1 MQRSAIPAV
10 LPSVLAALF
19 APLAANYCLAEPART
34 TVDAVLDKAEQAL
47 GGRSMLAGVE
57 AIRIRSHGLWE
68 MPSRQIPPTPFE
80 VELVF
85 QRPDHV
91 RLLWKFPEEMGGE
104 FRFGHDGQDA
114 WGQFGA
120 PPARCQGWHRQ
131 VVLQL
136 VAEPQLYLIAP
147 ARAEHGDAFALA
159 AEDNGLVHLVYRPL
173 ADSDTWHVWFDRDAG
188 HLVRLEHTS
197 YQMDGQRALFRGVR
211 SVPKDFAGLIYPS
224 RSKFESMRDGKVIE
238 AGEETI
244 DSIELNPK
252 LPDDFFSRPG
262 WDVDATTIAVKDMA
276 EETVVQFEH
285 RGPFEDIGKSLAAA
299 MDVIL
304 AAGLVPI
311 GAASGAYL
319 TDPKSTAPQ
328 DLRAD
333 LAVRVANLRAEAP
346 SLPAGYSL
354 TTLPARRVAYA
365 YHRGSYT
372 GETEAH
378 ERLRTWMAQQ
388 GLLPAG
394 PPRVIWFHDP
404 EVTVEDDLVTEIQVP
419 LQDAPTPTNKRGA
432 FNPQPLDHPWPR
444 WMVGQWTGAGES
456 DAGAGRGTMRAELT
470 LNGQFLMITA
480 EAHVEAI
487 SAEQEQFL
495 KTQLHATAE
504 EIARFRSV
512 PFRGIELYTVDQPTD
527 EVVGYMFDSL
537 RCIATGRGQW
547 SDKELV
553 MNWQWSSGHTSTRTT
568 ARLSDDKFIAVER
581 IAMPDGSVMEE
592 KGEMIRT
599 K

>member
-1 MQRSAIPAV
+1 
-10 LPSVLAALF
+10 
-19 APLAANYCLAEPART
+19 
-34 TVDAVLDKAEQAL
+34 
-47 GGRSMLAGVE
+47 
-57 AIRIRSHGLWE
+57 
-68 MPSRQIPPTPFE
+68 
-80 VELVF
+80 
-85 QRPDHV
+85 
-91 RLLWKFPEEMGGE
+91 MGGE
-104 FRFGHDGQDA
+104 FRYGYDGQDA

-120 PPARCQGWHRQ
+120 PPARCKGWHRE

-147 ARAEHGDAFALA
+147 ARAEHGDDFELA
-159 AEDNGLVHLVYRPL
+159 ADSAPADAGLVKLSYRPL
-173 ADSDTWHVWFDRDAG
+173 AESDPWYVWFDRDAG
-188 HLVRLEHTS
+188 HLVRLEHMS
-197 YQMDGQRALFRGVR
+197 FQMDGQPALFRGTR
-211 SVPKDFAGLIYPS
+211 SAPKDFGGLIYSS
-224 RSKFESMRDGKVIE
+224 RSNFESVRDGKVIE
-238 AGEETI
+238 VGEETI
-244 DSIELNPK
+244 ASIELNPT
-252 LPDDFFSRPG
+252 LPDDFFACPA
-262 WDVDATTIAVKDMA
+262 WDVDPTTIAIKEAA
-276 EETVVQFEH
+276 EETVVRFEH
-285 RGPFEDIGKSLAAA
+285 RGPFEDIGESLASA

-311 GAASGAYL
+311 GAASGVYL
-319 TDPKSTAPQ
+319 SDPESTAP
-328 DLRAD
+328 DDRRTELT
-333 LAVRVANLRAEAP
+333 VRVANLRAEAP

-354 TTLPARRVAYA
+354 TTLPARRVAYT
-365 YHRGSYT
+365 YHRGAYT
-372 GETEAH
+372 GEAEVH
-378 ERLRTWMAQQ
+378 ERLRAWLAQQ
-388 GLLPAG
+388 GVHPAG
-394 PPRVIWFHDP
+394 SPRAIWFHDP

-419 LQDAPTPTNKRGA
+419 LQGAPAPTNKRGA
-432 FNPQPLDHPWPR
+432 FNPRPLDHPWPR
-444 WMVGQWTGAGES
+444 WIVGQWTGVGES
-456 DAGAGRGTMRAELT
+456 DAGTGRGTTRAELA

-480 EAHVEAI
+480 EAQVEAI

-512 PFRGIELYTVDQPTD
+512 PFRCIELYTVDQPTY

-568 ARLSDDKFIAVER
+568 ARLSDDKFVAVER